1 MKFTLFFLSLLLI
14 FTVQSQA
21 QSTDTVEMAD
31 VLRSS
36 GKIYVV
42 VAVMSIV
49 FMGIVFYLFS
59 IDQRLKKIEKDHL
72 APSK

>member
-1 MKFTLFFLSLLLI
+1 MKRTLFFLSLLLF
-14 FTVQSQA
+14 FTIQSQA

-31 VLRSS
+31 VLRNS

-49 FMGIVFYLFS
+49 FMGVFFYLFS
-59 IDQRLKKIEKDHL
+59 IDQRLKKIEKDQMG
-72 APSK
+72 S

>member
-1 MKFTLFFLSLLLI
+1 MKFALPFLSLFLFFAI
-14 FTVQSQA
+14 QSQA

-31 VLRSS
+31 VLRNS

-49 FMGIVFYLFS
+49 FIGVIFYLFS
-59 IDQRLKKIEKDHL
+59 IDQRLKKIEKDQIG
-72 APSK
+72 S

>member
-1 MKFTLFFLSLLLI
+1 MKRTLFFLSLLLF
-14 FTVQSQA
+14 FTIQSLA

-31 VLRSS
+31 VLRNS

-49 FMGIVFYLFS
+49 FMGVFFYLFS
-59 IDQRLKKIEKDHL
+59 IDQRLKKIEKDQMG
-72 APSK
+72 S

>member
-1 MKFTLFFLSLLLI
+1 MKPTLFLLSLLSF
-14 FTVQSQA
+14 FTIQSQA
-21 QSTDTVEMAD
+21 QSTNMVEMAD

-59 IDQRLKKIEKDHL
+59 IDQRLKKIEKDQID
-72 APSK
+72 A

>member
-1 MKFTLFFLSLLLI
+1 MKRTLFFLSLLLF
-14 FTVQSQA
+14 FTIQSQA

-31 VLRSS
+31 VLRNS

-49 FMGIVFYLFS
+49 FMGVFFYLFS
-59 IDQRLKKIEKDHL
+59 IDQRLKKIEKDKID
-72 APSK
+72 S

>member
-1 MKFTLFFLSLLLI
+1 MKYTLFFLPLLFFFAI
-14 FTVQSQA
+14 KSQA

-31 VLRSS
+31 VLRNS

-49 FMGIVFYLFS
+49 FIGVIFYLFS
-59 IDQRLKKIEKDHL
+59 IDQRLKKIENDQIG
-72 APSK
+72 S

>member
-1 MKFTLFFLSLLLI
+1 MKNTLFFLSLLLF
-14 FTVQSQA
+14 FTIQSQA

-31 VLRSS
+31 VLRNS

-49 FMGIVFYLFS
+49 FMGVFFYLFS
-59 IDQRLKKIEKDHL
+59 IDQRLKKIEKDQMG
-72 APSK
+72 S